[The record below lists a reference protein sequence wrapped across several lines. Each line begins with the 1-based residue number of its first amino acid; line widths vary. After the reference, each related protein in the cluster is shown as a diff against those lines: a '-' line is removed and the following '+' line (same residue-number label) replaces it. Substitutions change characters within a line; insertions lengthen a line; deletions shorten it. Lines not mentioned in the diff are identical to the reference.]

1 MFWILVLVVALVAL
15 FLVAKL
21 IGSITI
27 LEYERALKFVRG
39 RYVDLVGPGLFWY
52 SRRTTSFRRV
62 DTRPTYLTVPGQEV
76 LSSDGVAIKASLLA
90 VYRVTDPKVAI
101 LEIDDFA
108 GAVHAQLQL
117 ALRAVVAASTAE
129 DLLQKRNDLPAQLLS
144 IAAPALAKVG
154 LELQTASLRDL
165 TLPGDLKKIFSQ
177 VVRARQEGL
186 AALEKARGE
195 TAALRSLA
203 NAAQMVQRNPQLLQ
217 LRLLQVLAQQPGH
230 TVVLGMPSGA
240 VPIPV
245 SRESS
250 PGAGEADLG
259 ETE

>member
-1 MFWILVLVVALVAL
+1 MFWILIPLAALIVLLYATRV
-15 FLVAKL
+15 
-21 IGSITI
+21 IGSITL

-39 RYVDLVGPGLFWY
+39 RYVGLVGPGLFWH

-62 DTRPTYLTVPGQEV
+62 DTRPTHITVSGQEV

-90 VYRVTDPKVAI
+90 VYRVTDPKVAV
-101 LEIDDFA
+101 LGIDDFA

-117 ALRAVVAASTAE
+117 ALRAVVAGTSAE
-129 DLLQKRNDLPAQLLS
+129 ELLQKRNEVAGQLLS
-144 IAAPALAKVG
+144 IAAPPLAQLG
-154 LELQTASLRDL
+154 LELQSASFRDL

-217 LRLLQVLAQQPGH
+217 LRLLQVLEQQPGH
-230 TVVLGMPSGA
+230 TVVLGMPSGV
-240 VPIPV
+240 VPVPV
-245 SRESS
+245 PRDSS
-250 PGAGEADLG
+250 PGVGEG
-259 ETE
+259 HVGTME